1 MSVFASSYDVSW
13 NVWSL
18 SDPSPASLSASS
30 LPSIPQWDGI
40 HWRTVCFVAALTCMR
55 EIRSSF
61 ISLLFGFSSA
71 WSTDNASVKIAT
83 LPLVLLLLLA
93 TVLAASDM
101 ASVSARK
108 LLENLPVGID
118 MVSLSSLKR
127 MIAPAPPFFVA
138 SVADPSV
145 KTCVHY

>member
-1 MSVFASSYDVSW
+1 MNFYFYQLSSNDHLAHLHI
-13 NVWSL
+13 SL
-18 SDPSPASLSASS
+18 
-30 LPSIPQWDGI
+30 
-40 HWRTVCFVAALTCMR
+40 
-55 EIRSSF
+55 

-71 WSTDNASVKIAT
+71 WSTDNASVKITT
-83 LPLVLLLLLA
+83 LPMVLLLLLA

-127 MIAPAPPFFVA
+127 MIAPAPTFFVA